1 MEFFQANM
9 GIFIIIGIVLLAF
22 IVIFSIWAKLYR
34 KATKELAF
42 VRTGQ
47 GGEKVVINGG
57 SIIIGLFHEVIDVNL
72 RTLRLVVTRKEKQAL
87 ITKDKI
93 RVDVEVEFY
102 LRVKQDK
109 TAISIAA
116 QTLGSRTKDPMA
128 LKDLIEGKFID
139 ALRSVAAEMEMNEL
153 HEKRSD
159 FVQKVQNAL
168 ASDLEKNG
176 LELESVSLT
185 GLDQTNISHFDP
197 NNAFDAQGLTKITK
211 TIEANR
217 KMQNDLK
224 QATSVEI
231 AQKNLD
237 AQKKHLT
244 IKEEEA
250 MAKLS
255 QQEEIAN
262 KAAEQASRISL
273 TQTEQKKIADTAK
286 IKALKTIEEENITK
300 ARTIQEA
307 EIAKTISISQKRKDK
322 EIAEGLLRE
331 TEILTARKVE
341 ETQIEKNKSIQEAQ
355 IASDIVIA
363 KKSQEHSKAETLKNE
378 EYAKAIISEEQI
390 ITAKETEKAN
400 RAKKITLIK
409 ANEKA
414 EMEAID
420 VVVAAR
426 AKAEAAEMEAVAIMK
441 LAEAE
446 RKRYEIEAEG
456 KRKINEAINVVSD
469 AQIALN
475 VKLELIKAMPQIIE
489 ASVKPIESID
499 SLKVIDIKGLDGF
512 GSDKD
517 GANGKSSSFTQDLVN
532 SALRYRAKSPLLDS
546 LLGEIGIKGTNLS
559 DLSGFLTETKD
570 EATEVVS
577 EVVENI
583 SKEVK
588 EKISK

>member
-1 MEFFQANM
+1 MGFFQANM

-109 TAISIAA
+109 SAISIAA

-307 EIAKTISISQKRKDK
+307 EIAKSISISQKRKDK
-322 EIAEGLLRE
+322 EVAEGLLRE

-341 ETQIEKNKSIQEAQ
+341 ETQIEKNKSVQEAQ
-355 IASDIVIA
+355 IASDIIIA

-400 RAKKITLIK
+400 RTKKITLIK

-420 VVVAAR
+420 VVIAAR
-426 AKAEAAEMEAVAIMK
+426 AKAEAA
-441 LAEAE
+441 
-446 RKRYEIEAEG
+446 
-456 KRKINEAINVVSD
+456 
-469 AQIALN
+469 
-475 VKLELIKAMPQIIE
+475 
-489 ASVKPIESID
+489 
-499 SLKVIDIKGLDGF
+499 
-512 GSDKD
+512 
-517 GANGKSSSFTQDLVN
+517 
-532 SALRYRAKSPLLDS
+532 
-546 LLGEIGIKGTNLS
+546 
-559 DLSGFLTETKD
+559 
-570 EATEVVS
+570 
-577 EVVENI
+577 
-583 SKEVK
+583 
-588 EKISK
+588 